1 MSLYK
6 LYFSSGAAVIALPIN
21 PEKLPET
28 LSADNG
34 TYNVLGLGPIMQP
47 RTPNLRTVSISGLL
61 PGRRLP
67 GQTGIHL
74 PPAVYMAFFTT
85 AMKKKSPIVYTPVR
99 FYENGVPFLGPSLG
113 FRCLVTSF
121 KAEERG
127 AETGD
132 FYFDLSLTEYKDYSP
147 QRAVVQGA
155 GQTGTFSPAGIISD
169 VASVAARAVSA
180 ATAVNTAVDAAGAV
194 KLSLTPTRSTPADK
208 LVVGA
213 IRKATGK
220 VYGTGS
226 GEEVLTSIHGQIV
239 VVRRI
244 IDRARPCPSAWQTP
258 AALCW
263 VGCRRTAC
271 RRWKDDL

>member
-6 LYFSSGAAVIALPIN
+6 LYFSSGATVIALPIN

-127 AETGD
+127 ARREI
-132 FYFDLSLTEYKDYSP
+132 SILT
-147 QRAVVQGA
+147 
-155 GQTGTFSPAGIISD
+155 
-169 VASVAARAVSA
+169 
-180 ATAVNTAVDAAGAV
+180 
-194 KLSLTPTRSTPADK
+194 
-208 LVVGA
+208 
-213 IRKATGK
+213 
-220 VYGTGS
+220 
-226 GEEVLTSIHGQIV
+226 
-239 VVRRI
+239 
-244 IDRARPCPSAWQTP
+244 
-258 AALCW
+258 
-263 VGCRRTAC
+263 
-271 RRWKDDL
+271 

>member
-6 LYFSSGAAVIALPIN
+6 LYFSSGSTVLALPIN

-34 TYNVLGLGPIMQP
+34 SYNVLGLGPIMLP

-67 GQTGIHL
+67 GQTGLHL
-74 PPAVYMAFFTT
+74 PPAVYMEFFTT
-85 AMKKKSPIVYTPVR
+85 AMKKKAPIVYTPVR

-113 FRCLVTSF
+113 FQCLVTSF

-132 FYFDLSLTEYKDYSP
+132 FYFDLSITEYKDYSP

-155 GQTGTFSPAGIISD
+155 DQTGTFSPASLASNA
-169 VASVAARAVSA
+169 ASVAARAVSA
-180 ATAVNTAVDAAGAV
+180 VTVANTMVDAAGAV
-194 KLSLTPTRSTPADK
+194 KLSLTPTRNTPANR
-208 LVVGA
+208 LVVGSR
-213 IRKATGK
+213 RKAS
-220 VYGTGS
+220 GTYYASCDGTESLGS
-226 GEEVLTSIHGQIV
+226 VHGQFIT
-239 VVRRI
+239 VRRI
-244 IDRARPCPSAWQTP
+244 VSHSKPWPVCVADTAGEILGWMAEANLQEADR
-258 AALCW
+258 
-263 VGCRRTAC
+263 
-271 RRWKDDL
+271 